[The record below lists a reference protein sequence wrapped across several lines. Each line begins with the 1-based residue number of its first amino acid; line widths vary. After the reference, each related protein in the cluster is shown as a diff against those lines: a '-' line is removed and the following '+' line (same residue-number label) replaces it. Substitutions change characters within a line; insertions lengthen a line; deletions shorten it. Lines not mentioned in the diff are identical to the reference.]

1 MGNLGTRQ
9 KIILGVMAIVI
20 LYAAVDFLTPK
31 RMNPLIDPKQ
41 KQEELNAF
49 VAALTATLGKDAS
62 KNLGPLI
69 FSRAEREWTWDPF
82 LDDTSHRSWIQAKT
96 AVVKEKP
103 KDVIAAP
110 EIEFT
115 YTGYLDVGGKRMA
128 IVNGNEY
135 KEGEAL
141 DINGYV
147 LTSVSPARVVIVNRA
162 TKAEQNVSL
171 QE

>member
-1 MGNLGTRQ
+1 
-9 KIILGVMAIVI
+9 MAIVI
-20 LYAAVDFLTPK
+20 LYAAVDFLTPARK
-31 RMNPLIDPKQ
+31 TSATNLKQ
-41 KQEELNAF
+41 KQDELNTF
-49 VAALTATLGKDAS
+49 VATMTATLGKNAP

-69 FSRAEREWTWDPF
+69 FSRAEREWTQDPF
-82 LDDTSHRSWIQAKT
+82 LDEKSHRSWVQAKT
-96 AVVKEKP
+96 TMKEKE
-103 KDVIAAP
+103 KVAIAAP
-110 EIEFT
+110 KVEFT
-115 YTGYLDVGGKRMA
+115 YSGYIEVGGKRMA

>member
-20 LYAAVDFLTPK
+20 LYAAVDFLIPPRK
-31 RMNPLIDPKQ
+31 NPAIDPKQ

-49 VAALTATLGKDAS
+49 VTTLTATLGKDAS

-69 FSRAEREWTWDPF
+69 FSRAEREWPRDPF
-82 LDDTSHRSWIQAKT
+82 LDERSHRSWVHAKT
-96 AVVKEKP
+96 AVKEKA

-115 YTGYLDVGGKRMA
+115 YTGYLEVGGKRMA

-135 KEGEAL
+135 NEGETL
-141 DINGYV
+141 DVEGYV
-147 LTSVSPARVVIVNRA
+147 LTNVSPAGVVIVNQA
-162 TKAEQNVSL
+162 TKAEQKVSL